1 MNFQNYNKIVILLI
15 VVLSVASPIITFIG
29 EMQVY
34 LISYVKLSLT
44 RYAAIALFVII
55 LFIILYIIWQLI
67 NWYYMEYILTD
78 SRIIIKSGVL
88 YTKKN
93 YMPYGTIQDVSTSQ
107 SIVAKILNVGTVSV
121 YSAYDNN
128 QMKLANISN
137 VSEVENI
144 IFSRISNQN
153 NLRGRHSRNDF
164 SVNRPQNEYYSDDG
178 YYEPSND
185 YLSKRRQYLDEDY
198 YDENEYYE
206 PQEYYKKEPVRDY
219 EYYPEELNFEEEKR
233 HKENE
238 AAYEKY
244 LENLRAYKSTKH
256 PIMFGWF
263 NAWQPDGAGK
273 YPRLSL
279 LPDSMDV
286 VSIWGNW
293 HSLSEEKIK
302 ELRSVQAKG
311 TKVIIGWIIEDIGDQ
326 IKWGRDQWPA
336 DDTQAIKEY
345 AQAIVDTINKYGYD
359 GFDYDYEPSYASP
372 FKPGNHCGNLTSCSR
387 DYNKEKEILFMK
399 TMRELLGPDKLFHL
413 NGSIHWLDPRAA
425 QYFDRFVVQSYNGSA
440 SSFERWTND
449 IQNRLNIKP
458 EQLVF
463 TESFQNKPGARS
475 RFPGTYAGYVASKQG
490 NVGGIGVFHIN
501 EDAFEDEAYVNIR
514 KAISIM
520 NPPVK

>member
-1 MNFQNYNKIVILLI
+1 M
-15 VVLSVASPIITFIG
+15 
-29 EMQVY
+29 
-34 LISYVKLSLT
+34 
-44 RYAAIALFVII
+44 
-55 LFIILYIIWQLI
+55 
-67 NWYYMEYILTD
+67 
-78 SRIIIKSGVL
+78 
-88 YTKKN
+88 
-93 YMPYGTIQDVSTSQ
+93 
-107 SIVAKILNVGTVSV
+107 
-121 YSAYDNN
+121 
-128 QMKLANISN
+128 
-137 VSEVENI
+137 
-144 IFSRISNQN
+144 
-153 NLRGRHSRNDF
+153 
-164 SVNRPQNEYYSDDG
+164 
-178 YYEPSND
+178 
-185 YLSKRRQYLDEDY
+185 
-198 YDENEYYE
+198 
-206 PQEYYKKEPVRDY
+206 
-219 EYYPEELNFEEEKR
+219 
-233 HKENE
+233 
-238 AAYEKY
+238 
-244 LENLRAYKSTKH
+244 
-256 PIMFGWF
+256 
-263 NAWQPDGAGK
+263 
-273 YPRLSL
+273 
-279 LPDSMDV
+279 
-286 VSIWGNW
+286 
-293 HSLSEEKIK
+293 
-302 ELRSVQAKG
+302 RSVHAKG